1 MILYTFMI
9 PVYGYLVQAGKMT
22 VDPSDTT
29 KKQVPEQ
36 YIELVCEWCVN
47 YTATHDNS

>member
-22 VDPSDTT
+22 VDPNVTDLP
-29 KKQVPEQ
+29 QVPEL
-36 YIELVCEWCVN
+36 YLEKVCEWLAKV
-47 YTATHDNS
+47 TK